1 MKYLKS
7 INESFKDNTKGF
19 SLKQLM
25 EHKSSYK
32 DNVRDSLYDIVCDE
46 ERISE
51 KDFKKLDTLSERLE
65 IFYDEHEQQI
75 LYLISDFEK
84 NKYRSEYCAEKLYA
98 ELWNI

>member
-32 DNVRDSLYDIVCDE
+32 DNVRDSLYDIVC
-46 ERISE
+46 
-51 KDFKKLDTLSERLE
+51 
-65 IFYDEHEQQI
+65 
-75 LYLISDFEK
+75 
-84 NKYRSEYCAEKLYA
+84 
-98 ELWNI
+98 